1 MDFRLSIITCAHNPR
16 PDYLE
21 RVIDGLKDQRLDK
34 EHWEYLLV
42 DNASQQPLSRQVDLS
57 WHPNARHIREDK
69 LGLTHARL
77 RGIRESGAEILVF
90 VDDDNVLDSDY
101 LEQAIRLS
109 AEWPM
114 LGAFSGQVRASFE
127 ETPPEW
133 TRPYWRRLAINEFDR
148 DSWSNVPCL
157 DQTTPNGAGLC
168 VRRPVAAEYLMYHAN
183 GKRKI
188 VLDRMGE
195 SLLSAGDLDLAA
207 TACDLGLGNGLF
219 TSLKLTHLIPK
230 ERTSES
236 YLLNLLESQ
245 AVSSRI
251 LESFRSNGDAPT
263 KKRLKTIVADQLRP
277 LFMSPRERRFFRA
290 CKRGEARALKSL
302 RGSS

>member
-21 RVIDGLKDQRLDK
+21 RVIDGLKDQGLDK
-34 EHWEYLLV
+34 GHWEYLLV

-77 RGIRESGAEILVF
+77 RGISESAAEILVF

-101 LEQAIRLS
+101 LEQVIRLS
-109 AEWPM
+109 AEWSM

-133 TRPYWRRLAINEFDR
+133 TRRYWRRLAINEFEH

-168 VRRPVAAEYLMYHAN
+168 VRRRVAAEYLTYHAN

-188 VLDRMGE
+188 VLDRMGK

-230 ERTSES
+230 ERTGES

-245 AVSSRI
+245 AVSFRI

-277 LFMSPRERRFFRA
+277 LFMSPRDRRFFRA
-290 CKRGEARALKSL
+290 VRNGERKAFELLSKNH
-302 RGSS
+302 